1 VKRLPAPARLANQ
14 VPPQFL
20 GVSQG
25 QIMEKLPAQ
34 MTVIG
39 ISKPGGPE
47 VLLPETRAVPAPG
60 PGEILIKVAAAGVNR
75 PDVAQRSGSYP
86 PPPGASDLP
95 GLEISGEVVAVGS
108 DTKKHKIGDKVMSLV
123 AGGGYAQYCIAQDAQ
138 AITVPSTLSM
148 IEAGAVAETLMT
160 VWHNVFERGGLKS
173 GETLLIHGG
182 SSGIGTMAIQLA
194 KAFGAKVIVTVGSQE
209 KADACLKLG
218 ADHAINYKTQD
229 FVTEVK
235 TATGG
240 KGVEVI
246 LDMVGGDYVDRN
258 YDAAAVDGR
267 IVQIALLGG
276 PKATINVGKLMV
288 KRLNHTGST
297 LRPRSNADKAA
308 MVAAIEAKV
317 MPLFR
322 EGRIKPLMDSS
333 FPLEKAADAHRRM
346 ETSEHIGK
354 IVLVV

>member
-1 VKRLPAPARLANQ
+1 
-14 VPPQFL
+14 
-20 GVSQG
+20 
-25 QIMEKLPAQ
+25 MEKLPAQ

-47 VLLPETRAVPAPG
+47 VLLPETRALPVPG
-60 PGEILIKVAAAGVNR
+60 PGEILVKVAAAGVNR
-75 PDVAQRSGSYP
+75 PDVAQRSGIYP

-95 GLEISGEVVAVGS
+95 GLEIAGVVVALGEGA
-108 DTKKHKIGDKVMSLV
+108 TKHKLGDKVMSLV

-138 AITVPSTLSM
+138 AMTVPAVLSM
-148 IEAGAVAETLMT
+148 QEAGATAETLMT

-194 KAFGAKVIVTVGSQE
+194 KAFGARVIVTVGSKE

-235 TATGG
+235 TLTDG

-246 LDMVGGDYVDRN
+246 LDMVGGDYIERN
-258 YDAAAVDGR
+258 YDAAAVEGR
-267 IVQIALLGG
+267 VVQIAFLGG
-276 PKATINVGKLMV
+276 AKATVNFAKLSA
-288 KRLNHTGST
+288 KRLHHTGST
-297 LRPRSNADKAA
+297 LRPRSNTDKAA

-317 MPLFR
+317 MPLLR
-322 EGRIKPLMDSS
+322 DGRVKPLMDST

-354 IVLVV
+354 IVLVT

>member
-1 VKRLPAPARLANQ
+1 
-14 VPPQFL
+14 
-20 GVSQG
+20 
-25 QIMEKLPAQ
+25 MEQLPAQ

-47 VLLPETRAVPAPG
+47 VLLPETRPVPTPG
-60 PGEILIKVAAAGVNR
+60 PGEILIKVIAAGVNR

-95 GLEISGEVVAVGS
+95 GLEVAGEVVAVGPGV
-108 DTKKHKIGDKVMSLV
+108 TRHKLGDKVMSLV

-138 AITVPSTLSM
+138 AMTVPPSLSM
-148 IEAGAVAETLMT
+148 IEAAAIPETLMT
-160 VWHNVFERGGLKS
+160 VWHNVFERGALKA

-194 KAFGAKVIVTVGSQE
+194 KAFGAKVIVTVGSKE

-218 ADHAINYKTQD
+218 ADRAVNYKTDD
-229 FVTEVK
+229 FVTAAK
-235 TATGG
+235 NATDGAG
-240 KGVEVI
+240 ANVI
-246 LDMVGGDYVDRN
+246 LDMVGGDYIERN
-258 YDAAAVDGR
+258 YDAAAVEGR
-267 IVQIALLGG
+267 VVQIAFLGG
-276 PKATINVGKLMV
+276 PKANVNFARLMV
-288 KRLNHTGST
+288 KRLHHTGST

-308 MVAAIEAKV
+308 MVAAIEAKA
-317 MPLFR
+317 MPRLR
-322 EGRIKPLMDSS
+322 DGRIKPLIDST

-354 IVLVV
+354 IVLVA

>member
-1 VKRLPAPARLANQ
+1 MVLQNSQ
-14 VPPQFL
+14 
-20 GVSQG
+20 VSQG

-47 VLLPETRAVPAPG
+47 VLLPETRSVPAPG
-60 PGEILIKVAAAGVNR
+60 ANEILIKVAAAGVNR
-75 PDVAQRSGSYP
+75 PDVAQRSGAYP

-95 GLEISGEVVAVGS
+95 GLEVAGEVVALGTGS
-108 DTKKHKIGDKVMSLV
+108 SKHKIGDKVMSLV

-138 AITVPSTLSM
+138 AMAVPSVLSM
-148 IEAGAVAETLMT
+148 KEAGAIPETLMT
-160 VWHNVFERGGLKS
+160 VWHNVFERGALKS

-194 KAFGAKVIVTVGSQE
+194 KAFGAKVIVTVGSKE

-218 ADHAINYKTQD
+218 ADHAIDYKTQD
-229 FVTEVK
+229 FVAEVK
-235 TATGG
+235 TATSGAG
-240 KGVEVI
+240 ANVI
-246 LDMVGGDYVDRN
+246 LDMVGGDYIDRN

-267 IVQIALLGG
+267 VVQIAFLSGQ
-276 PKATINVGKLMV
+276 PKANVNFAKLMV
-288 KRLNHTGST
+288 KRLHHTGST

-317 MPLFR
+317 MPLLR
-322 EGRIKPLMDSS
+322 EGRVKPLMDST

-346 ETSEHIGK
+346 ESSEHIGK
-354 IVLVV
+354 IVLVT

>member
-1 VKRLPAPARLANQ
+1 
-14 VPPQFL
+14 
-20 GVSQG
+20 
-25 QIMEKLPAQ
+25 MEQLPAQ

-47 VLLPETRAVPAPG
+47 VLLPETRSVPAPG
-60 PGEILIKVAAAGVNR
+60 PGEILIKVMAAGVNR

-95 GLEISGEVVAVGS
+95 GLEVAGEVAAVGPGV
-108 DTKKHKIGDKVMSLV
+108 TRHKPGDKVMSLV

-138 AITVPSTLSM
+138 AMTVPPSLSM
-148 IEAGAVAETLMT
+148 IEAAAIPETLMT
-160 VWHNVFERGGLKS
+160 VWHNVFERGALRA

-194 KAFGAKVIVTVGSQE
+194 KAFGANVIVTVGSKE

-218 ADHAINYKTQD
+218 ADRAINYKTED
-229 FVTEVK
+229 FVTETK
-235 TATGG
+235 SATDGAG
-240 KGVEVI
+240 ANVI
-246 LDMVGGDYVDRN
+246 LDMVGGDYIERN
-258 YDAAAVDGR
+258 YEVAAVEGR
-267 IVQIALLGG
+267 VVQIAFLAGT
-276 PKATINVGKLMV
+276 PKASANFAKLMV
-288 KRLNHTGST
+288 KRLHHTGST

-317 MPLFR
+317 MPLLR
-322 EGRIKPLMDSS
+322 EGRIKPLMDST

-354 IVLVV
+354 IVLVA

>member
-1 VKRLPAPARLANQ
+1 
-14 VPPQFL
+14 
-20 GVSQG
+20 
-25 QIMEKLPAQ
+25 MEKLPAQ

-47 VLLPETRAVPAPG
+47 VLVPETRAVPRPG
-60 PGEILIKVAAAGVNR
+60 PDEILIKVLAAGVNR
-75 PDVAQRSGSYP
+75 PDVSQRQGHYP

-95 GLEISGEVVAVGS
+95 GLEVAGEVVAVGS
-108 DTKKHKIGDKVMSLV
+108 NAKKHKPGDKVMSLV

-138 AITVPSTLSM
+138 AMAVPPSLS
-148 IEAGAVAETLMT
+148 IAEAGAIPETLMT
-160 VWHNVFERGGLKS
+160 VWHNVFERGALKA

-194 KAFGAKVIVTVGSQE
+194 KAFGAKVIVTVGSKE

-218 ADHAINYKTQD
+218 ADRAINYKTED
-229 FVTEVK
+229 FVAEVK
-235 TATGG
+235 AATSGAG
-240 KGVEVI
+240 ANVI
-246 LDMVGGDYVDRN
+246 LDMVGGDYIERN
-258 YDAAAVDGR
+258 YAAAAVDGR
-267 IVQIALLGG
+267 VVQIAFLGG
-276 PKATINVGKLMV
+276 PKATVNFTGLMV
-288 KRLNHTGST
+288 KRLTHTGST

-317 MPLFR
+317 MPLLR

-346 ETSEHIGK
+346 EASEHIGK
-354 IVLVV
+354 IVLLA

>member
-1 VKRLPAPARLANQ
+1 MPN
-14 VPPQFL
+14 
-20 GVSQG
+20 
-25 QIMEKLPAQ
+25 LPAQ
-34 MTVIG
+34 MTVVA

-47 VLLPETRAVPAPG
+47 VLVPETRAVPVPKA
-60 PGEILIKVAAAGVNR
+60 GEILVKVAAAGVNR

-95 GLEISGEVVAVGS
+95 GLEIAGEVVALGEGA
-108 DTKKHKIGDKVMSLV
+108 KHKIGDKVMSLV

-138 AITVPSTLSM
+138 AMTVPPSLSM
-148 IEAGAVAETLMT
+148 QEAGATPETLMT
-160 VWHNVFERGGLKS
+160 VWHNVFERGALKA

-194 KAFGAKVIVTVGSQE
+194 KAFGAKVIVTVGSQD

-218 ADHAINYKTQD
+218 ADHAVNYKTED
-229 FVTEVK
+229 FVEAVK
-235 TATGG
+235 KATGG
-240 KGVEVI
+240 NGADVI
-246 LDMVGGDYVDRN
+246 LDMVGGDYIDRN
-258 YDAAAVDGR
+258 YDAAAVEGR
-267 IVQIALLGG
+267 IVQIAFLSGT
-276 PKATINVGKLMV
+276 PKATANFAKLMV
-288 KRLNHTGST
+288 KRLHHTGST

-317 MPLFR
+317 LPLLR
-322 EGRIKPLMDSS
+322 EGRVKPLMDST

>member
-1 VKRLPAPARLANQ
+1 MAQ
-14 VPPQFL
+14 
-20 GVSQG
+20 
-25 QIMEKLPAQ
+25 LPAQ

-60 PGEILIKVAAAGVNR
+60 PDEILIKVAAAGVNR

-95 GLEISGEVVAVGS
+95 GLEVAGEVVAVGS
-108 DTKKHKIGDKVMSLV
+108 NAKKHKLGDKVMSLV

-138 AITVPSTLSM
+138 AIAVPANLSM
-148 IEAGAVAETLMT
+148 KEAGATPETLMT

-173 GETLLIHGG
+173 GETLMIHGG

-194 KAFGAKVIVTVGSQE
+194 KAFGAKVIVTVGSQD
-209 KADACLKLG
+209 KADACKKLG

-229 FVTEVK
+229 FVPEVK
-235 TATGG
+235 TITGG
-240 KGVEVI
+240 KGCDVI
-246 LDMVGGDYVDRN
+246 LDMVGGDYVERN

-276 PKATINVGKLMV
+276 AKATITVGKLMV
-288 KRLNHTGST
+288 KRLVHTGST

-317 MPLFR
+317 MPLIR
-322 EGRIKPLMDSS
+322 DGRVKPLMDSS

-354 IVLVV
+354 IVLLA